1 MNRLGRRY
9 ECAGLTLT
17 MGLLIGCGSTKV
29 AAPKEL
35 VDARAA
41 YNRVA
46 NGPAGRYDA
55 MGVRVAGASL
65 DRAEQWNAED
75 PKAPETR
82 TQAYLALRR
91 AQMAEARGEDFLL
104 RAQREQMEQ
113 ALLKAQTQAL
123 VATSAELER
132 MRAALEEARRRNGS
146 AADER
151 AMAALEAQAG
161 ARREARGEVVTL
173 PGALLFA
180 TDKSELSPAAR
191 ARLDVVAMA
200 LKSAPD
206 RVVLVEGYTDSTG
219 TDAVNQPLSEA
230 RARAVRAYLISRGV
244 SQAAISVR
252 GFGASLPIAT
262 NASVEG
268 RATNRRVEIVVPTG
282 AAERMPAQPV
292 NKP

>member
-9 ECAGLTLT
+9 EYAGVMTLAAA
-17 MGLLIGCGSTKV
+17 LLMGCGSTNA

-41 YNRVA
+41 YNRA
-46 NGPAGRYDA
+46 ASGPAARFD
-55 MGVRVAGASL
+55 VADVHSAKTSL
-65 DRAEQWNAED
+65 DRAEQWNAEN
-75 PKAPETR
+75 PKAPETS

-91 AQMAEARGEDFLL
+91 AQLAEANGEGSLL
-104 RAQREQMEQ
+104 MAQRQQMEQ

-123 VATSAELER
+123 VATSTELER
-132 MRAALEEARRRNGS
+132 VKAQLEEARRNGS

-161 ARREARGEVVTL
+161 ARREARGEVITL

-180 TDKSELSPAAR
+180 TDKSELSAAAR
-191 ARLDVVAMA
+191 ARLDVVAAA
-200 LKSAPD
+200 LKNAPGKAI
-206 RVVLVEGYTDSTG
+206 LIEGFTDSTG

-230 RARAVRAYLISRGV
+230 RAQAVREYLVSRGLPE
-244 SQAAISVR
+244 AAITVR
-252 GFGASLPIAT
+252 GFGASRPIAT

-268 RATNRRVEIVVPTG
+268 RATNRRVEIVVPSG
-282 AAERMPAQPV
+282 AAEHMPVRPE
-292 NKP
+292 NKR

>member
-1 MNRLGRRY
+1 MNRFGRRY
-9 ECAGLTLT
+9 ECAGLIALT
-17 MGLLIGCGSTKV
+17 AVLLTGCGSTKA

-41 YNRVA
+41 YDRAA
-46 NGPAGRYDA
+46 NGPAGRLDA
-55 MGVRVAGASL
+55 MDVRAARASL

-91 AQMAEARGEDFLL
+91 AQAAEARGEGSLL
-104 RAQREQMEQ
+104 QAQREQLQQ
-113 ALLKAQTQAL
+113 ALLTTQTQAL

-132 MRAALEEARRRNGS
+132 MRAQLEEARLRGS

-151 AMAALEAQAG
+151 TMAALEAQAG
-161 ARREARGEVVTL
+161 ARREARGEVITL

-180 TDKSELSPAAR
+180 TDRSELSSAAR
-191 ARLDVVAMA
+191 ARLDVVAVG
-200 LKSAPD
+200 LKNAPE

-230 RARAVRAYLISRGV
+230 RAAAVRDYLVSRGLP
-244 SQAAISVR
+244 QAAISVR

-262 NASVEG
+262 NVTVEG

-282 AAERMPAQPV
+282 AAERMPVPA